1 LIQRQRHPDLRLII
15 AGRDYNK
22 AKQLADSLG
31 SAEGVV
37 MDVTKVDPLS
47 TPFDIPGGNV
57 AVGAGIT
64 FPGLHE
70 DIDKALATLQ

>member
-1 LIQRQRHPDLRLII
+1 
-15 AGRDYNK
+15 
-22 AKQLADSLG
+22 QLADSLG

-64 FPGLHE
+64 FPELHE